1 MEGNIHEPSPL
12 ETAVRR
18 LYALPLA
25 EFVTARNDLAKQVKG
40 GDREAWL
47 RVKAL
52 PKASV
57 TAWAVNQLFAR
68 EEEKMRRLLGL
79 GERVRRLAAEEGE
92 GLREALEEE
101 RALRDDLRQRAAA
114 ILSEQTP
121 EPAQALLDR
130 VGVNL
135 EALAYNP
142 AAAEV
147 AARGWLSEDLERP
160 GFELL
165 ASLQIASR
173 RTDRRGLRLVPP
185 PVAPVVPFPVKAA
198 MDPAVEEARAREEE
212 RRRARIQRAQEKV
225 DLLAAQAD
233 ALRREAER
241 VDREAVEAEKV
252 AQEAASRAALARQNA
267 GRAISA
273 LRRAEEEL
281 ETARRSGPPD

>member
-101 RALRDDLRQRAAA
+101 RALRERLADPDNRIRAGIDLFNDSEGRQSVNALSRTLGRPEVHVDLGDGDQPPALISFTWRGVTWQTYAAD
-114 ILSEQTP
+114 P
-121 EPAQALLDR
+121 
-130 VGVNL
+130 
-135 EALAYNP
+135 NP
-142 AAAEV
+142 AVAEPRV
-147 AARGWLSEDLERP
+147 YLTDSGEDLS
-160 GFELL
+160 G
-165 ASLQIASR
+165 
-173 RTDRRGLRLVPP
+173 
-185 PVAPVVPFPVKAA
+185 
-198 MDPAVEEARAREEE
+198 
-212 RRRARIQRAQEKV
+212 
-225 DLLAAQAD
+225 
-233 ALRREAER
+233 
-241 VDREAVEAEKV
+241 VDREPPNARLGPGGRV
-252 AQEAASRAALARQNA
+252 AL
-267 GRAISA
+267 G
-273 LRRAEEEL
+273 L
-281 ETARRSGPPD
+281 